1 MNSLVN
7 IEVIGSQNVP
17 STTSLKIA
25 EVFGKEHFHVIRD
38 IENLIDTGELNQSN
52 FGCVNY
58 KDKKGE
64 YRKMY
69 ILDETFTTVLLMGFT
84 GKEAVKW
91 QVAYAKEFQN
101 MREEIQNKPA
111 KRAFLTVG
119 DTFKDFLSV
128 AEALGLKKEQS
139 AIHAN
144 HATKK
149 KTGDDVLALMEL
161 KFTVDEP
168 TASITVHLGKSGLN
182 ITPVKANKILLD
194 KGYLA
199 GRPGDYSLT
208 EKGKTIG
215 KLVSQEAH
223 GKMRTSIEWNS
234 DVIKVLSEQ

>member
-1 MNSLVN
+1 
-7 IEVIGSQNVP
+7 
-17 STTSLKIA
+17 
-25 EVFGKEHFHVIRD
+25 
-38 IENLIDTGELNQSN
+38 
-52 FGCVNY
+52 
-58 KDKKGE
+58 
-64 YRKMY
+64 
-69 ILDETFTTVLLMGFT
+69 MGFT
-84 GKEAVKW
+84 GKEAAKW
-91 QVAYAKEFQN
+91 KLQYIKEFQK